1 MSAVP
6 QRPMLDTNVLLDAL
20 LHRQPHADASNQV
33 LLVLDNAA
41 ARSALCATTLTNF
54 DYVAR
59 KVVGKQTV
67 LDCLAEFLRLYDIAP
82 VDAAVL
88 REALASGFTDFED
101 AVLHAAAVAAG
112 CDAIITRDISGFRK
126 AKLPIYTPGEYLAL
140 LVTLN
145 GTM

>member
-1 MSAVP
+1 MSTIP

-33 LLVLDNAA
+33 LLILDNASS
-41 ARSALCATTLTNF
+41 RSALCATTLTNF

-67 LDCLAEFLRLYDIAP
+67 LVLAEFLRLYDIAP

-88 REALASGFTDFED
+88 RDALASGFTDFED

-112 CDAIITRDISGFRK
+112 CDAIITRNASGFRK

-140 LVTLN
+140 LATA
-145 GTM
+145 G